1 MLEYNYIKILINTI
15 KKKLQLIFKEI
26 SYGIFKLLYG
36 KIDKI
41 ESNSKDLKIIYS
53 KFETNL
59 NYKIYIAENSRIY
72 TDTINDTAII
82 NNNKILEGPSFQIR
96 NTKFAKI
103 NENIIFSKGTPRIKR
118 NLKGTVFSLLT
129 GGSGNFNY
137 WHWIFDVLPRIKI
150 LENSYDIKSIDYF
163 LLPNLS
169 KNYQKE
175 TLDLLQIPDKKRLS
189 SIEYR
194 HIVANKIISTSHPYV
209 IRNDPSNEIQNIPI
223 WITSWLRNSFLKEN
237 NFKDDSFPKKIYIDR
252 SDAKSNHREFRKILN
267 ENDIIK
273 NLQSEGYKIIRLAD
287 LHFKAQIKTFF
298 NADKIIGLHGAGF
311 ANLIFCKPN
320 TKILEIK
327 PSTDG
332 KVIENLA
339 RKFNLNFNSLSK
351 EPLKFNYFGNMGHL
365 EVKFQDI
372 QKKFDI

>member
-311 ANLIFCKPN
+311 ANLIFCKPK

>member
-1 MLEYNYIKILINTI
+1 MINTI

-26 SYGIFKLLYG
+26 SYGIFKLFYG
-36 KIDKI
+36 KIHKI
-41 ESNSKDLKIIYS
+41 ETNSKELKIVYS
-53 KFETNL
+53 KFEPNI
-59 NYKIYIAENSRIY
+59 NYKVFIANNSRIY

-96 NTKFAKI
+96 NTKFSEIK
-103 NENIIFSKGTPRIKR
+103 ENIILSKGTPRIKR
-118 NLKGTVFSLLT
+118 NLNGIVFSLLT

-150 LENSYDIKSIDYF
+150 LENSYDIKKIDYYLF
-163 LLPNLS
+163 PNLGKS
-169 KNYQKE
+169 YQKE
-175 TLDLLQIPDKKRLS
+175 TLDLLQVPLKKRLS

-194 HIVANKIISTSHPYV
+194 HIAADKIISTSHPYV
-209 IRNDPSNEIQNIPI
+209 IRNDPSNEIQNIPK
-223 WITSWLRNSFLKEN
+223 WITTWLRNSFLKEN
-237 NFKDDSFPKKIYIDR
+237 NYRDESFSKKIYIDR
-252 SDAKSNHREFRKILN
+252 SDAKSNHREFRKIIN
-267 ENDIIK
+267 EKDIIEI
-273 NLQSEGYKIIRLAD
+273 LQSEGYRIIRLAD
-287 LHFKAQIKTFF
+287 LHFIDQIKTFF

-332 KVIENLA
+332 NVIENLA
-339 RKFNLNFNSLSK
+339 IKFNLNFQSLSS

>member
-103 NENIIFSKGTPRIKR
+103 NENITFSKGTPRIKR